1 MNLRLL
7 GSLGIGWVGLLGH
20 VVECA
25 LDWLVLV
32 VVWAGLLAFIQPM
45 WVSHLRLLTTLGLN
59 FSGSFIIALEMEK
72 LPVIVL
78 DQMTLYMQPTKT
90 K

>member
-59 FSGSFIIALEMEK
+59 FSGSFIIALE
-72 LPVIVL
+72 IG
-78 DQMTLYMQPTKT
+78 KT
-90 K
+90 ARSGIRSDDIIYAA

>member
-59 FSGSFIIALEMEK
+59 FSGSFIIALEIGNTASNS
-72 LPVIVL
+72 LRSDDFIYA
-78 DQMTLYMQPTKT
+78 T
-90 K
+90 

>member
-7 GSLGIGWVGLLGH
+7 GSLGIGWVVGLLGQ

-45 WVSHLRLLTTLGLN
+45 WVSHLRLLTTLGQN
-59 FSGSFIIALEMEK
+59 FSGSFIIALEIGK
-72 LPVIVL
+72 TASSSLRS
-78 DQMTLYMQPTKT
+78 DDNLYAT
-90 K
+90 